1 VRVFDYTFDHLTDV
15 IEAFTDV
22 IGLESY
28 SLYVQDFG
36 GPVGFR
42 LATRRA
48 DRVRALIVQNAN
60 AYAQGVSDELRAV
73 LLRLHNERTP
83 EMRTK
88 AGELFELPYTRKQYL
103 DGVADPSLVSPD
115 AWQHAQWGMD
125 RPGNKDIQ
133 YALHADYASNFDRY
147 EEWHA
152 YFRQYQPPTL
162 VVWGEG
168 DFVFGV
174 PGAEGYRQD
183 LKQIEL
189 HILKAGHFALETSGR
204 EIAWHISDFL
214 GRHGS

>member
-1 VRVFDYTFDHLTDV
+1 MRT
-15 IEAFTDV
+15 A
-22 IGLESY
+22 
-28 SLYVQDFG
+28 
-36 GPVGFR
+36 
-42 LATRRA
+42 
-48 DRVRALIVQNAN
+48 
-60 AYAQGVSDELRAV
+60 AV
-73 LLRLHNERTP
+73 ERTS

-88 AGELFELPYTRKQYL
+88 AAELFELPYTRKQYL
-103 DGVADPSLVSPD
+103 DGVPDPSLVSPD

-152 YFRQYQPPTL
+152 YFRKYQPPTL

-174 PGAEGYRQD
+174 R
-183 LKQIEL
+183 
-189 HILKAGHFALETSGR
+189 
-204 EIAWHISDFL
+204 DFL